1 MQRALP
7 AIFAWLWLVLGTTA
21 AEVMPPKP
29 AQWFNDY
36 AGAVPAGT
44 AAELN
49 AKLQQFERETS
60 NEVVVAVWQD
70 MQTDSSVQDYTF
82 RIFQQWKIGRK
93 DRNNGIG
100 LFMFIRAR
108 QMFIQVGD
116 GLEGA
121 VPDVTAKRIVED
133 EIGPHF
139 KTGDYGGGLT
149 AGVNAILAAAKGE
162 YTGTGRTANEKSG
175 LGSVPL
181 IVWVILA
188 IVGLN
193 LVAGLIHFMRRGLE
207 ISGSGW
213 RWLNILDTVLT
224 TISRSGGAGFSSG
237 GSGGWSPGGGG
248 GFSGGGGRSSGGGA
262 GGSW

>member
-1 MQRALP
+1 MQRALL
-7 AIFAWLWLVLGTTA
+7 AILAWLSVVLGA
-21 AEVMPPKP
+21 AAVEVMPPKP
-29 AQWFNDY
+29 AHWFNDY

-44 AAELN
+44 AAEID
-49 AKLQQFERETS
+49 AKLQQFERDTS

-93 DRNNGIG
+93 DRNNGVG
-100 LFMFIRAR
+100 LFVYLKAR
-108 QMFIQVGD
+108 KMFIQVGD

-121 VPDVTAKRIVED
+121 VPDAIAKRIIED

-139 KTGDYGGGLT
+139 KTGDYAAGLT
-149 AGVNAILAAAKGE
+149 AGVNGILAAAKGE
-162 YTGTGRTANEKSG
+162 YTGTGRTAGETGG
-175 LGSVPL
+175 LRSVPWFA
-181 IVWVILA
+181 WVILA

-193 LVAGLIHFMRRGLE
+193 IVAGIIHFMRRGLE

-213 RWLNILDTVLT
+213 RWLSILDTILT
-224 TISRSGGAGFSSG
+224 VVRSSGGGFSSG
-237 GSGGWSPGGGG
+237 GSGGWSSGGG
-248 GFSGGGGRSSGGGA
+248 GFTGGGGRSSGGGA